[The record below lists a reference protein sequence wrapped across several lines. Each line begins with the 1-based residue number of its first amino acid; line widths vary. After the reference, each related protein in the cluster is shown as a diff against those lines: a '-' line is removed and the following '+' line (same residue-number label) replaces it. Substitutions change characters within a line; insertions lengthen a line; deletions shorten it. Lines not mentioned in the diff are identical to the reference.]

1 MNPGNWI
8 LLYTALDLLVL
19 RGEANTATSIAGL
32 LQGAMALMPYLKA
45 LAVPGLAYYP

>member
-1 MNPGNWI
+1 MNLGNWI

-19 RGEANTATSIAGL
+19 RGKANTTTSIAGL

-45 LAVPGLAYYP
+45 LSIPGLTYYP